1 MSDLAFSAFAP
12 LEGLMHILINLT
24 TEENSPLMLMLFQ
37 GTCNNFD
44 SVCLLAGTSY
54 FSKHNGVTTV
64 PGKMANEF
72 WLNNVVIVGSPA
84 SIGYGPIEVNIYME
98 EPSSLYKAF

>member
-24 TEENSPLMLMLFQ
+24 TKENNLLMLLLFQ
-37 GTCNNFD
+37 G
-44 SVCLLAGTSY
+44 VCLLSGPSD
-54 FSKHNGVTTV
+54 FSKHNGVTTI
-64 PGKMANEF
+64 PDKMAKEF
-72 WLNNVVIVGSPA
+72 GLNNVVIVGSLA
-84 SIGYGPIEVNIYME
+84 SVGHGPIEVNTYME